1 MSKKQH
7 AKSIYSP
14 WRESFTLLVFALM
27 AVSLIGRAVYLQ
39 VIAKDKLV
47 GQGDARH
54 LRIAKLSAH
63 RGTIYD
69 RHGEPLAVSTPVDSI
84 WANPQEFAEKVD
96 QIDALAAAVNRDSQ
110 WLLRRITQNMHREF
124 VYLRRHMPPVEAS
137 AVLDLGLPGIYTL
150 REYRRYYPAGEVAGH
165 LIGFTDVDDQGLEGI
180 ELAFDAWLR
189 GESGAKRV
197 MKDRLGQIIANV
209 ESIRAPEPGKDLV
222 TSIDLNIQYLA
233 YRELMRAVRRHDAK
247 SGSVVVVDI
256 PTGEVLAMVNQP
268 GYNPNDRNQF
278 NASRYRNRAA
288 TDIFEPGSS
297 LKPFIAAAA
306 LESGQYSPASPIAT
320 APGYM
325 KVEQLLVE
333 DVANFGDLDLTGV
346 LTKSSNVGVVKV
358 AMSMEAEQLWQ
369 TLSRLGIGELT
380 TSGFPGESAGL
391 LTSFQHWG
399 SITQATLAFGYGV
412 SVTPLQLAQAYATL
426 GSGGVH
432 RPVSFVVRENDS
444 LDRRVMDASIAAQ
457 VIEMLETV
465 TQEGG
470 TGTLAAVNGYRVAGK
485 TGTTKKFTAGGYA
498 DGQYV
503 SVFAGI
509 APASAPRFAVVVV
522 IEEPNAGD
530 YYGGDVAAPVFANVM
545 SNSLRLLSV
554 VPDTDDPAQQRQ
566 LVHERFNRHNGI
578 QADAQ

>member
-1 MSKKQH
+1 
-7 AKSIYSP
+7 
-14 WRESFTLLVFALM
+14 M